1 MNKENIILNYQNKIN
16 KLLFILLIL
25 ALPTILIMTIFRIF
39 SGYYVLAIEF
49 IALSIVGIA
58 LFRKA
63 NTKIVTLLA
72 VLAIIMV
79 IGTFS
84 FDKPDQAAVFSL
96 LGLVFVSIYL
106 ESKFLIIIGAISI
119 IEISVVQFLHPL
131 TLDAFVINLA
141 CYIFSCV
148 GLYFLTR
155 WGHSF
160 MALAEKEKLNV
171 GEFTKNLEKAM
182 DTMKQISSTLDQQ
195 IGDCNENIKTIKDS
209 SNSFVKTLN
218 EVADGATEQS
228 NSVTQISDMM
238 GEADERVVNIN
249 EFSKHLMQIS
259 QAASIVV
266 TKGNEGINL
275 MDKQMEN
282 IINSVNESRSN
293 IHELNNY
300 MDEIN
305 SSLEGITQIANQ
317 TNLLALN
324 TAIEAARAGDSGKG
338 FAVVA
343 DEVRKLA
350 EESANTVI
358 QINQSIDQI
367 KNKTHNIMQKSNQE
381 NEAVKAG
388 LAIVE
393 NVNQGFQKTK
403 SSFDQINSYITKEL
417 DMIENTVSIFSNIR
431 KEIESI
437 ASILEESAASSQEM
451 LAVSEEQAA
460 SIEDVYMAVT
470 RIKNL
475 SETLNQLGQSK
486 RGESM

>member
-1 MNKENIILNYQNKIN
+1 MNEENIILNYQNKIN
-16 KLLFILLIL
+16 KLLFILLVA
-25 ALPTILIMTIFRIF
+25 ALPTLLIMTIFHIF
-39 SGYYVLAIEF
+39 SGYYVAAIEF
-49 IALSIVGIA
+49 IALSMVGIT

-63 NTKIVTLLA
+63 NTKIVTLLVMLA
-72 VLAIIMV
+72 VIMV
-79 IGTFS
+79 IGALS
-84 FDKPDQAAVFSL
+84 FDRPGQAAIFSL
-96 LGLVFVSIYL
+96 FGLVLVSIYL
-106 ESKFLIIIGAISI
+106 ESKFLIIIGAINI

-131 TLDAFVINLA
+131 ALDVFVINLA
-141 CYIFSCV
+141 CYLFSCV
-148 GLYFLTR
+148 GLYFLTK

-160 MALAEKEKLNV
+160 MALAEEEKHNV
-171 GEFTKNLEKAM
+171 REFAKNLESAM
-182 DTMKQISSTLDQQ
+182 DTMKQISATLDQQ

-209 SNSFVKTLN
+209 SNAFVKTLN
-218 EVADGATEQS
+218 EVADGSSEQS
-228 NSVTQISDMM
+228 NSVMQISDMM

-249 EFSKHLMQIS
+249 EFSKQLMEIS
-259 QAASIVV
+259 QAAFTVV
-266 TKGNEGINL
+266 TEGNEGIHL
-275 MDKQMEN
+275 MDKQMKN

-293 IHELNNY
+293 IDELNNY

-305 SSLEGITQIANQ
+305 SSLEGITQIAKQ

-324 TAIEAARAGDSGKG
+324 AAIEAARAGDSGKG

-343 DEVRKLA
+343 DEVRKLS

-381 NEAVKAG
+381 NEAVKTG

-393 NVNQGFQKTK
+393 NVSEGFEKTK
-403 SSFDQINSYITKEL
+403 SSFDQINSYIAKEL
-417 DMIENTVSIFSNIR
+417 NMIENTVSIFSNIR

-451 LAVSEEQAA
+451 LAVSEEQAT

-470 RIKNL
+470 HIKNS

-486 RGESM
+486 HGEKM